1 MLWQP
6 AAFVLRASPAALV
19 LFASFARASPCLSS
33 AAAVRQEHP
42 GSWPSWTLRAE
53 GHEGVKCWFPTASAP
68 GRDQTT
74 RQIGPAE
81 TATAVRAGT
90 PSTRGP
96 GTSAAL
102 LATNGI
108 GRSRET
114 LSPQAPYPP
123 LKGCS
128 SIDSSMKRVISRA
141 RPTTSRQSNVLV
153 KPRRGS
159 VQPCRI
165 SALVESIPSSA
176 AEPVQGPLLRSSCT
190 GQWNTRSLE
199 ISV

>member
-128 SIDSSMKRVISRA
+128 SIDSSLKKVISPA
-141 RPTTSRQSNVLV
+141 RPTTSRQSSISR
-153 KPRRGS
+153 PQRGS
-159 VQPCRI
+159 VQRCRI
-165 SALVESIPSSA
+165 SAFAESTLSSA
-176 AEPVQGPLLRSSCT
+176 AGFERNSSNCSRFSIPQPSVQ
-190 GQWNTRSLE
+190 
-199 ISV
+199 